1 MKIKPVCRN
10 SIGIKSCSLSLL
22 SLSVRTFPS
31 WLLLLKH
38 LSSLLLVQTGTEV
51 TGAPCA
57 GGEGAAT
64 YFGQSHRPAAV
75 PGRTERLLAGLL
87 VRAHTELTAPCKHCY
102 VSISGST
109 SPPRPVRSSR
119 GVVQCVD
126 CRQVDCGWRRG

>member
-1 MKIKPVCRN
+1 MQLARGLPLILCQNCSVSVCRN

-57 GGEGAAT
+57 GGEGAAVPGSHIGPQQSRA
-64 YFGQSHRPAAV
+64 GQS
-75 PGRTERLLAGLL
+75 GCWL
-87 VRAHTELTAPCKHCY
+87 
-102 VSISGST
+102 GSWCG
-109 SPPRPVRSSR
+109 PIRSSPHPANT
-119 GVVQCVD
+119 VMSPY
-126 CRQVDCGWRRG
+126 QVLPRHPGPCGAHEVWCSV